1 LLVQV
6 LLLVEDHLP
15 VNIAVLLG
23 LAWLAFAARYGVQ
36 FFANR
41 RENAGSLP
49 GLPPLPER
57 SSMATKAALYAGRP
71 VLQRGRSRAAQRRLV
86 VLQAISLT
94 TMMSFVVGVFTG
106 APGAWWLFVV
116 STVALVAYV
125 RALVVRRNARRQQ
138 YVERLWTK
146 GRYDDLGHARVMS
159 LEEAR
164 QRANQIADPVYVPAR
179 PTQLA
184 RRIS

>member
-1 LLVQV
+1 M
-6 LLLVEDHLP
+6 LVEDDLP

-23 LAWLAFAARYGVQ
+23 LAWLAFLARYGVQ

-41 RENAGSLP
+41 RDAGGSLP

-57 SSMATKAALYAGRP
+57 SSMAIKAALYAGRP
-71 VLQRGRSRAAQRRLV
+71 VQQRGRSRAAQRRLTILQGL
-86 VLQAISLT
+86 VLSTLMSL
-94 TMMSFVVGVFTG
+94 VVGFFTG
-106 APGAWWLFVV
+106 AAGAWWLFAV
-116 STVALVAYV
+116 SAAALVAYV
-125 RALVVRRNARRQQ
+125 RALVLRRNARRQQ

-179 PTQLA
+179 SSQLA
-184 RRIS
+184 RRSG